1 MTGRDSSYTY
11 QTNHR
16 ARESRG
22 PTDATR
28 ESVTRASATRVTSIS
43 RVESASFEDVLARF
57 HRSLARREEDTAA
70 AGRLALDRT
79 TARMTLDD
87 AAKDAEDAETRAM
100 RENVMCFVR
109 NLPYDCDDETLE
121 TTFSER
127 FGPVKESW
135 VVREKGSTT
144 HRGFGYVK
152 FAIPE
157 DAREACGMSGKIEIG
172 KRRVAVVMAKR
183 KAPVERSSETARR
196 DGEEAPR
203 REKKRDEEER
213 LRKRR
218 EEGARKSA
226 SRAKKSVGG
235 GALAHGA
242 AERTVVIGGLKLGG
256 EIEGVDADAVKAL
269 AREAGEL
276 ESITEPCPEDVMKV
290 AKIREDGCKR
300 GALLA
305 VYKDEATARKAVE
318 ALHGEAPKSKSR
330 RRRKGKSTNDHAADD
345 ENDEPEEKVWAR
357 MLAGEGS
364 KPKQW
369 RVIVRNLSFKATKA
383 AIREALSAAGFVWD
397 INVPTDFHNKPKGF
411 AFITYTCKADAD
423 RAVSDCNGV
432 SISGRQVAVDIALSK
447 SKYQEEQNAP
457 AKTETGDER
466 KDDNGSD
473 GNDGSDDDEDDESG
487 SSSSDDENDE
497 SEDEEAREKSLM
509 SRMLGK
515 VMADAEP
522 APKTNRKPVDA
533 KKTNEDAKPKGD
545 ARGEPA
551 WQGRKGVD
559 AESNEV
565 QENACVFVRNLP
577 LEATWQQ
584 LKEKMMKYGKVK
596 SCRVVKD
603 KVTGKHTGNAF
614 VDFTNPDSANSA
626 VEASKSESAGIFV
639 AGRPVTVAL
648 ALSKAEAADMMARQG
663 SKYRNANKHRD
674 NRNIYLAQ
682 EGDIHEASAA
692 ADGVSKSDIEK
703 RRRSNEERQIKLKN
717 PNYFVSRTRLS
728 VRNIPP
734 EIDSKTLKRMFID
747 AVKQRATQAEPKVLH
762 AKLLYDKD
770 RMDENGKPK
779 SKGMGFVEFTEHEHA
794 LTALRAL
801 NNNPEAFSRARRPIV
816 EFSIEDARAVR
827 KLELKAKHR
836 DERHKKQSK
845 DEGKPRG
852 AEQAA
857 KRVAAKEKKEKQK
870 GAQKSDGPAQKRAR
884 GEDGADNSAK
894 PPKRDADQ
902 GKPSKKPKKQRPNA
916 DDSNAASRIRQRA
929 AEAQMR
935 DRKQERREVERSES
949 QKKQKRVGAD
959 KRDRTDDLIDAYF
972 AKDSIKSWM

>member
-1 MTGRDSSYTY
+1 LLE
-11 QTNHR
+11 
-16 ARESRG
+16 RE
-22 PTDATR
+22 
-28 ESVTRASATRVTSIS
+28 
-43 RVESASFEDVLARF
+43 
-57 HRSLARREEDTAA
+57 TAA
-70 AGRLALDRT
+70 AGRYRT
-79 TARMTLDD
+79 RMALDD
-87 AAKDAEDAETRAM
+87 ADAGADGADARAE

-121 TTFSER
+121 MAFSDR
-127 FGPVKESW
+127 FGPVKECW

-152 FAIPE
+152 FAIAE
-157 DAREACGMSGKIEIG
+157 DAKDACGMSGKIEIG
-172 KRRVAVVMAKR
+172 SRKVAVVMAKR
-183 KAPVERSSETARR
+183 KAPVERSNKTPKA
-196 DGEEAPR
+196 DGEDAPR
-203 REKKRDEEER
+203 REEEKRDEEER
-213 LRKRR
+213 RRKRT
-218 EEGARKSA
+218 EEGTRKSA
-226 SRAKKSVGG
+226 NRAKKSAGG

-256 EIEGVDADAVKAL
+256 EIEGVDADAAKAL
-269 AREAGEL
+269 AREAGTV

-305 VYKDEATARKAVE
+305 VYKDEDAARKAVE
-318 ALHGEAPKSKSR
+318 ALHGKAPKSKSR
-330 RRRKGKSTNDHAADD
+330 RRRKGKSTDDDGADG

-411 AFITYTCKADAD
+411 AFVTYTCKADAD
-423 RAVSDCNGV
+423 RAVSECNGV

-457 AKTETGDER
+457 AKTDTGDEG
-466 KDDNGSD
+466 KDDDDDDDDDDASDRDNGSD
-473 GNDGSDDDEDDESG
+473 ADESG
-487 SSSSDDENDE
+487 SSSSDDGE
-497 SEDEEAREKSLM
+497 SEDEDAREKSLM

-533 KKTNEDAKPKGD
+533 KKTNEDAKPKRD
-545 ARGEPA
+545 NRGEPA

-559 AESNEV
+559 AASNDV

-614 VDFTNPDSANSA
+614 VDFTNPDSANAA

-639 AGRPVTVAL
+639 AGRPVTAAL

-845 DEGKPRG
+845 DEEKPRG

-870 GAQKSDGPAQKRAR
+870 GAQKSDGPSQKRAR
-884 GEDGADNSAK
+884 GEDGADKSAK
-894 PPKRDADQ
+894 TQKRDADQ
-902 GKPSKKPKKQRPNA
+902 GKPSKKPQKQR
-916 DDSNAASRIRQRA
+916 SNPDESNPASKIRQRA

-935 DRKQERREVERSES
+935 DRKQERREAERSES
-949 QKKQKRVGAD
+949 QKKQKRSGAD

-972 AKDSIKSWM
+972 AKDSVKSWM